1 LKDRPAVLYKYLDAT
16 GAKAFLEKPQL
27 QHRAFEKLDDICD
40 SLPAF
45 STLSEDLALQ
55 NAIERASRDSLAAV
69 ALEKQ
74 ILFYRQLGMR
84 SPADLERMLRD
95 LISQGHG
102 PTLYICS
109 MVARAGFGLA
119 LERHSK
125 PLRRPLKVSGD

>member
-1 LKDRPAVLYKYLDAT
+1 M
-16 GAKAFLEKPQL
+16 
-27 QHRAFEKLDDICD
+27 ISD

-55 NAIERASRDSLAAV
+55 NAIERASRVSLAAV
-69 ALEKQ
+69 PLEKQ
-74 ILFYRQLGMR
+74 ILFYRQLGMH

-109 MVARAGFGLA
+109 MVA
-119 LERHSK
+119 
-125 PLRRPLKVSGD
+125 